1 MIGQIV
7 NFLLS
12 AIGYGGYTGIFLLM
26 FLESSFFPFP
36 SEVVVPPAAY
46 LASKGKMDLYIIVA
60 SASLG
65 SLIGALFNYWL
76 SLKLGYSL
84 LEKYGKYVFLSKKN
98 LNKVCDF
105 FNKHGEISTFIGRLL
120 PGIRQY
126 ISLPA
131 GMARMNLFTFSLFTL
146 FGAGIWV
153 SILAFIGYSV
163 GNNMALVKYM
173 LHRAYIYIFIFSAI
187 IVSIYI
193 AVRRRKNDRRV

>member
-46 LASKGKMDLYIIVA
+46 LASKEKMDLYIVVF
-60 SASLG
+60 SATLG
-65 SLIGALFNYWL
+65 SLTGAWFNYLL
-76 SLKLGYSL
+76 SEKLGYPF
-84 LEKYGKYVFLSKKN
+84 LERYGKYFLLSKKN
-98 LNKVCDF
+98 LDKVCEF
-105 FNKHGEISTFIGRLL
+105 FDKHGEISTFIGRLL

-131 GMARMNLFTFSLFTL
+131 GMARMNPVTFTIFTFL
-146 FGAGIWV
+146 GAGIWV
-153 SILAFIGYSV
+153 SVLAFIGYSV
-163 GNNMALVKYM
+163 GNNLAMVKAM
-173 LHRAYIYIFIFSAI
+173 LHKTYIYIFIFSAFLI
-187 IVSIYI
+187 TIYI
-193 AVRRRKNDRRV
+193 MVRRRKK